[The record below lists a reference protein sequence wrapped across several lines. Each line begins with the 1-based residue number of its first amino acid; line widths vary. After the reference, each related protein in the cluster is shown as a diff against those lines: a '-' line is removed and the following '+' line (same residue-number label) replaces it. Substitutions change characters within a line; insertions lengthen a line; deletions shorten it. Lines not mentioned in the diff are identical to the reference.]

1 MKNPEENKMHTDET
15 KKLIAFLEKSPD
27 CFSAAANIAKTLENN
42 GFTRLY
48 ESEKWDIQPGG
59 KYFVMRNMSSI
70 TAFKIPVS
78 VPPCIIAAAAHSDSP
93 SFKIKPSP
101 EMESEGYV
109 RLNTEGYGGMIDSS
123 WLDRPLSVSGR
134 ISVKAENGIETK
146 AVNINRDLVLIP
158 NLCIH
163 MNRNINKGYEY
174 NHQRDLIP
182 LFGSEKGFMRI
193 VAEIAGVDEDKICGH
208 DLFLYNRTPGTI
220 WGGNNE
226 YFSCGRIDDLQCA
239 YALCEGFLRAG
250 MTDALQ
256 IIAVFDNEET
266 GSSTRQGAKSDFL
279 RGTLERI
286 FSLFPKDS
294 YRRAIANGFMV
305 SADNGHAV
313 HPNHSDKSDPA
324 NRVYM
329 NKGIVIKYNAEGSYT
344 TDSISEAIMKLI
356 CEKADVPYQTFTN
369 RSDMRGGS
377 TLGNLSGNQVSINT
391 VDIGLAQLA
400 MHSAYE
406 TAGTMD
412 TEYLIRAMTEL
423 FNTVIEIKED
433 KLINFRRC

>member
-1 MKNPEENKMHTDET
+1 
-15 KKLIAFLEKSPD
+15 
-27 CFSAAANIAKTLENN
+27 
-42 GFTRLY
+42 
-48 ESEKWDIQPGG
+48 
-59 KYFVMRNMSSI
+59 
-70 TAFKIPVS
+70 
-78 VPPCIIAAAAHSDSP
+78 
-93 SFKIKPSP
+93 
-101 EMESEGYV
+101 
-109 RLNTEGYGGMIDSS
+109 
-123 WLDRPLSVSGR
+123 
-134 ISVKAENGIETK
+134 
-146 AVNINRDLVLIP
+146 
-158 NLCIH
+158 
-163 MNRNINKGYEY
+163 
-174 NHQRDLIP
+174 
-182 LFGSEKGFMRI
+182 
-193 VAEIAGVDEDKICGH
+193 
-208 DLFLYNRTPGTI
+208 
-220 WGGNNE
+220 
-226 YFSCGRIDDLQCA
+226 
-239 YALCEGFLRAG
+239 